1 MRMPSLKQYL
11 PLSLSLSLLLSLSAC
26 GSTAPNPI
34 ELPGRTT
41 LPAEGA
47 ALVPAVTG
55 DINDM
60 SYRVQPEFPEGING
74 CSCALRVDQQAPLER
89 GYLLVYG
96 YDGPGTII
104 LDGEPQLLELAV
116 DNQQVIADEQLV
128 TRLENEGYSL
138 IVELT
143 NEGQTG
149 DEIWAYGGSVYV
161 QRKSDGKA
169 LSFRVRGECGC

>member
-1 MRMPSLKQYL
+1 MRIAALHQYL
-11 PLSLSLSLLLSLSAC
+11 LGLSLALLTAC

-34 ELPGRTT
+34 GLPGRTSP
-41 LPAEGA
+41 PADGVA
-47 ALVPAVTG
+47 AVPAVTG
-55 DINDM
+55 DTDEM
-60 SYRVQPEFPEGING
+60 SYRVQPEFPQGING
-74 CSCALRVDQQAPLER
+74 CSCALRVDQRAPLER

-128 TRLENEGYSL
+128 TRLENEAYA
-138 IVELT
+138 ITVELT

-161 QRKSDGKA
+161 RRKADGKA